1 MCDCGISL
9 TYSIAFLS
17 DLIFEASTL
26 MSKFP
31 RFSFVYFKLGSNL
44 ERLDSNA
51 YCFVEILHD
60 SWVSTIITI

>member
-9 TYSIAFLS
+9 SYSIAFLS

-26 MSKFP
+26 TSKFSC
-31 RFSFVYFKLGSNL
+31 FSFVCFKLGSNL

-51 YCFVEILHD
+51 YCFVEIFQD
-60 SWVSTIITI
+60 PWVSTIITI

>member
-9 TYSIAFLS
+9 SYSIAFLS

-26 MSKFP
+26 MSKFLHC
-31 RFSFVYFKLGSNL
+31 SFVCFKLGSSL

-51 YCFVEILHD
+51 YCFVEILHEP
-60 SWVSTIITI
+60 WVSTIITI